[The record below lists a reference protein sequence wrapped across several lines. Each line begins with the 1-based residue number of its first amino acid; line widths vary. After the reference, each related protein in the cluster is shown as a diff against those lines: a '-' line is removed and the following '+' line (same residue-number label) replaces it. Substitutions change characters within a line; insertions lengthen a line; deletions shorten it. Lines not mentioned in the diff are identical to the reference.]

1 MRTIL
6 WLGLALASVLSLT
19 WTTARAQQ
27 GGRGYL
33 PRVSVTRQVP
43 AGGPSA
49 SGTAAREDR
58 DLFSPYGSRVAGGPA
73 RRPYETARPRVAP
86 PATEARTRNY
96 FPALRP
102 GQGPNRN
109 TVRTD
114 RLCVPGRRAF
124 SYR

>member
-6 WLGLALASVLSLT
+6 WLGLALALAVSLT
-19 WTTARAQQ
+19 WSSAHAQQ

-33 PRVSVTRQVP
+33 PRVSVTQQAP
-43 AGGPSA
+43 AGDPSA
-49 SGTAAREDR
+49 SGGVAREDR
-58 DLFSPYGSRVAGGPA
+58 DLFSPYSSRAAGGSP
-73 RRPYETARPRVAP
+73 RRPYNVARPRVEP

-96 FPALRP
+96 YPGLRP